1 MDTDGDARQLR
12 IAFQQYLYAIES
24 VPSPGS
30 FASIHAAFKE
40 LSDNNFHIPQKRWL
54 NAFEL
59 AYVSNYTAM
68 FGTNKRKQKLM
79 IPIDAPLNKL
89 KKLWKLAEESSA
101 YSDRNDYAGT
111 FALRITYQQ
120 LPHVIHPA
128 RVLPMLSRMNSLMA
142 GNEMSAYTPKKFSVK
157 CDDLFNVTK
166 ALFQRFTQFSM
177 QTDRDVASIADE
189 DTLAVALN
197 LFCATRLERT
207 IFHKNRLELKSAAEK
222 PYEINSLLRYP
233 IIRHG
238 EELYCPYPQLI
249 GYAATRGLFFRCCDE
264 DGDKFRA
271 PFAKSNESYVK
282 RMLSEAMPDAEV
294 LTEDDERRLG
304 WGGKTNDVTVIRGDS
319 AVLIEC
325 KLSGLYVNA
334 KRTASPESI
343 IADVRKQIADARD
356 RRGLFQLHDKLQAIQ
371 TRLLPQS
378 LLDKYTNVKHFYPV
392 LLLFDD
398 ISQANAAEV
407 LGNIIRDELR
417 ANGIDAFEYQIWN
430 LEELEW
436 LTEQSGA
443 DSLSWI
449 AEKFSTKN
457 QAMDLSSF
465 VADKAH
471 REFLRPIMY
480 LPEGDT
486 RAIQI
491 LKGLVAKYAVAQSD

>member
-1 MDTDGDARQLR
+1 MDTNADARQLR
-12 IAFQQYLYAIES
+12 IAFQQYQYAIES
-24 VPSPGS
+24 VPCPGS

-59 AYVSNYTAM
+59 AFVSNYTAM
-68 FGTNKRKQKLM
+68 FGTNKRKQKRIIAL
-79 IPIDAPLNKL
+79 DAPLNKL

-101 YSDRNDYAGT
+101 YSDRPDYAGT

-128 RVLPMLSRMNSLMA
+128 RVLPMLSRMNSLMS
-142 GNEMSAYTPKKFSVK
+142 GNEMSAYTPKKFSVD
-157 CDDLFNVTK
+157 CDDLFKVTK
-166 ALFQRFTQFSM
+166 ALFQRFTQVSM
-177 QTDRDVASIADE
+177 QTDRDVAGIAGQ
-189 DTLAVALN
+189 DTLAAALN

-207 IFHKNRLELKSAAEK
+207 IFQKKLEVKSAAEK

-271 PFAKSNESYVK
+271 PFARSNESYVS
-282 RMLSEAMPDAEV
+282 RLLSEAVPDAEV

-304 WGGKTNDVTVIRGDS
+304 WGGKTNDVTVIQGDS

-334 KRTASPESI
+334 KRTASPENV
-343 IADVRKQIADARD
+343 IADVRKQIADAKD
-356 RRGLFQLHDKLQAIQ
+356 RRGLFQLHDKLRAIQ
-371 TRLLPQS
+371 SGALPQK
-378 LLDKYTNVKHFYPV
+378 LFDKYKNVKHFYPV

-417 ANGIDAFEYQIWN
+417 ANGVDAFEYQIWN

-449 AEKFSTKN
+449 AEKFSSKY
-457 QAMDLSSF
+457 QAMDLNSF
-465 VADKAH
+465 LADKAH
-471 REFLRPIMY
+471 KEFLRPIMY
-480 LPEGDT
+480 LPEGNT

>member
-1 MDTDGDARQLR
+1 MDTNADARQLR
-12 IAFQQYLYAIES
+12 IAFQQYQYAIES

-40 LSDNNFHIPQKRWL
+40 LSDNNFYIPQKRWL

-68 FGTNKRKQKLM
+68 FGTNKRKQKLI

-89 KKLWKLAEESSA
+89 KKLWKLAEESNA
-101 YSDRNDYAGT
+101 YSDLPDYAGS

-128 RVLPMLSRMNSLMA
+128 RVLPMLSRMNSLLS
-142 GNEMSAYTPKKFSVK
+142 GNEMSAYIPMKFSVN
-157 CDDLFNVTK
+157 CDDLFKVIK
-166 ALFQRFTQFSM
+166 ALFQRFTQVSM
-177 QTDRDVASIADE
+177 QTDREVAGIADQ
-189 DTLAVALN
+189 DTLAVALK

-207 IFHKNRLELKSAAEK
+207 IFHKNRLEVKSAAEK
-222 PYEINSLLRYP
+222 PYELNSLLRYP

-264 DGDKFRA
+264 DGDKFRT
-271 PFAKSNESYVK
+271 PFAKSNESYAK
-282 RMLSEAMPDAEV
+282 RLLSKAMPDADV

-304 WGGKTNDVTVIRGDS
+304 WAGKTNDVTAILGDS

-334 KRTASPESI
+334 KRTASPENI
-343 IADVRKQIADARD
+343 IEDVRKQIADAKD
-356 RRGLFQLHDKLQAIQ
+356 RRGLFQLHDKIHAIK
-371 TRLLPQS
+371 TGLLPQK
-378 LLDKYTNVKHFYPV
+378 LFDKYKNVKHFFPV

-398 ISQANAAEV
+398 ISNANAAEV

-417 ANGIDAFEYQIWN
+417 KNGVDAFEYQIWH

-436 LTEQSGA
+436 LMEQSGT
-443 DSLSWI
+443 DSLAWI
-449 AEKFSTKN
+449 AEKFSSKY
-457 QAMDLSSF
+457 QAMDLNSF

-471 REFLRPIMY
+471 KEFLRPIMY
-480 LPEGDT
+480 LPEGNT

>member
-1 MDTDGDARQLR
+1 MDTNADARQLR
-12 IAFQQYLYAIES
+12 IAFQQYQYAIES
-24 VPSPGS
+24 VPCPGS
-30 FASIHAAFKE
+30 FASIHAAFKG

-59 AYVSNYTAM
+59 AFVSNYTAM
-68 FGTNKRKQKLM
+68 FGTNKRKQKRIIAL
-79 IPIDAPLNKL
+79 DAPLNKL

-101 YSDRNDYAGT
+101 YSDRPDYAGT

-128 RVLPMLSRMNSLMA
+128 RVLPMLSRMNSLMS
-142 GNEMSAYTPKKFSVK
+142 GNEMSAYTPKKFSVD
-157 CDDLFNVTK
+157 CDDLFKVTK
-166 ALFQRFTQFSM
+166 ALFQRFTQVSM
-177 QTDRDVASIADE
+177 QTDRDVAGIAGQ
-189 DTLAVALN
+189 DTLAAALN

-207 IFHKNRLELKSAAEK
+207 IFQKKLEVKSAAEK

-271 PFAKSNESYVK
+271 PFARSNESYVS
-282 RMLSEAMPDAEV
+282 RLLSEAVPDAEV
-294 LTEDDERRLG
+294 LTEDDERRPG
-304 WGGKTNDVTVIRGDS
+304 WGGKTNDVTVIQGDS

-334 KRTASPESI
+334 KRIASPESI
-343 IADVRKQIADARD
+343 IADVRKQIADAKD
-356 RRGLFQLHDKLQAIQ
+356 RRGLFQLHDKLRAIQ
-371 TRLLPQS
+371 SGALPQK
-378 LLDKYTNVKHFYPV
+378 LFDKYKNVKHFYPV

-417 ANGIDAFEYQIWN
+417 ANGVDAFEYQIWN

-449 AEKFSTKN
+449 AEKFSSKY
-457 QAMDLSSF
+457 QAMDLNSF

-471 REFLRPIMY
+471 KEFLRPIMY
-480 LPEGDT
+480 LPEGNT

-491 LKGLVAKYAVAQSD
+491 LKGLVAKYAVAQSN